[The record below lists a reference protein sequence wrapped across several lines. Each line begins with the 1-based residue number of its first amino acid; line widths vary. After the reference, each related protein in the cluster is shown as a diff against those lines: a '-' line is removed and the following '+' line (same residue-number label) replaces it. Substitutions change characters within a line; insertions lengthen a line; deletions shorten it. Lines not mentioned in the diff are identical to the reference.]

1 MESRTDVNRRNFLRL
16 AGGTVAVGA
25 ATLAGAGLAGSAAAS
40 TLAPAAATGAAAAG
54 RDRGRVLVPAGH
66 IGIQLYSIR
75 DKVSSLGFRTVFE
88 RLADMGY
95 AEVEFAGYTQGQV
108 GAITPGE
115 IRQLLDD
122 NGLRAVGSH
131 RGISD
136 FVNNMERELDIAEI
150 LGTEHVGTAQAPT
163 NNRTVAGY
171 LAAAEQF
178 NGFGAAASARGLK
191 FYQHNHDGEFSF
203 ATDDP
208 EVRLYDVF
216 YDNTDPRKV
225 FLEMDVYWAFV
236 GQHRYPGFEPVEYV
250 KRNPHRYPLLHLK
263 DGDANPAN
271 TGGYDIV
278 EFGAGD
284 LPYTEFLSAL
294 AGSGRRHG
302 IWEQDNAGSVAA
314 PGFPVDSFGNA
325 ERSYVEIR
333 SLRAKR
339 C

>member
-25 ATLAGAGLAGSAAAS
+25 ASLAGAALAGSAAAS
-40 TLAPAAATGAAAAG
+40 TTAGTTATATAA
-54 RDRGRVLVPAGH
+54 RSRVLVPPGQ

-75 DKVSSLGFRTVFE
+75 DKVSSLGFRAVFE
-88 RLADMGY
+88 RLSAMGY

-108 GAITPGE
+108 GAITPQE

-131 RGISD
+131 RGIAD
-136 FVNNMERELDIAEI
+136 FANNMERELDIAQT
-150 LGTEHVGTAQAPT
+150 LGMEHVGTAQAPT
-163 NNRTVAGY
+163 NTRTVAGY

-208 EVRLYDVF
+208 AVRLYDVF
-216 YDNTDPRKV
+216 YDNTDPATV

-236 GQHRYPGFEPVEYV
+236 GQHRYPGFEPVDYV

-263 DGDANPAN
+263 DGEVNPEN
-271 TGGYDIV
+271 SGGYDIV

-284 LPYTEFLSAL
+284 LPYKEFLSAL
-294 AGSGRRHG
+294 AGGGKRHG
-302 IWEQDNAGSVAA
+302 IWEQDNAASVAA
-314 PGFPVDSFGNA
+314 PGYPIDSFGNA
-325 ERSYVEIR
+325 QRSYVEIR
-333 SLRAKR
+333 SLRR

>member
-25 ATLAGAGLAGSAAAS
+25 AALAGAGLAGSAAAS
-40 TLAPAAATGAAAAG
+40 TLAPTTAGTTAA
-54 RDRGRVLVPAGH
+54 RGRVLVPPGN

-75 DKVSSLGFRTVFE
+75 DKVSSLGFRAVFE
-88 RLADMGY
+88 RLSAMGY

-108 GAITPGE
+108 GAITPQE

-131 RGISD
+131 RGIAD
-136 FVNNMERELDIAEI
+136 FANNMERELDIAQI
-150 LGTEHVGTAQAPT
+150 LGAEHIGTAQAPT
-163 NNRTVAGY
+163 GTRTVAGY

-191 FYQHNHDGEFSF
+191 FYQHNHDGEFGF

-208 EVRLYDVF
+208 DVRLYDVF
-216 YDNTDPRKV
+216 YDNTDPSTV
-225 FLEMDVYWAFV
+225 YLEMDVFWAFV
-236 GQHRYPGFEPVEYV
+236 GQHRYPGFEPVDYI

-263 DGDANPAN
+263 DGEINPENSA
-271 TGGYDIV
+271 GYDMV
-278 EFGAGD
+278 EFGIGD
-284 LPYTEFLSAL
+284 LPYKEFLSAL
-294 AGSGRRHG
+294 AGGGQRHG
-302 IWEQDNAGSVAA
+302 IWEQDNAAQAPA
-314 PGFPVDSFGNA
+314 PGFPADSFGNA
-325 ERSYVEIR
+325 ERSYLEVR
-333 SLRAKR
+333 SLRR

>member
-25 ATLAGAGLAGSAAAS
+25 ATLAGAGLAGSAAAA
-40 TLAPAAATGAAAAG
+40 TLAPAAPAAAAAG
-54 RDRGRVLVPAGH
+54 KGGGRVLVPAGH

-108 GAITPGE
+108 GAITPQE

-122 NGLRAVGSH
+122 NGLKAVGSH

-136 FVNNMERELDIAEI
+136 FANNMELELDIAET
-150 LGTEHVGTAQAPT
+150 LGMEHVGTAQAPT
-163 NNRTVAGY
+163 SNRTVAGY

-178 NGFGAAASARGLK
+178 NGFGAAARARGLK
-191 FYQHNHDGEFSF
+191 FYQHNHDGEFGF
-203 ATDDP
+203 ATDNPD
-208 EVRLYDVF
+208 VRLYDVF

-236 GQHRYPGFEPVEYV
+236 GQHRYPGFEPVDYV

-294 AGSGRRHG
+294 AGSGQRHG
-302 IWEQDNAGSVAA
+302 IWEQDNAASVAA

-333 SLRAKR
+333 SLRARR

>member
-25 ATLAGAGLAGSAAAS
+25 ATLAGAGLAGTAAAS
-40 TLAPAAATGAAAAG
+40 TLAPAAETAAATAG
-54 RDRGRVLVPAGH
+54 RGRVLVPAGH

-108 GAITPGE
+108 GAITPEE

-131 RGISD
+131 RGIAD
-136 FVNNMERELDIAEI
+136 FANNMERELDIAEI
-150 LGTEHVGTAQAPT
+150 LGMEHVGTAQAPT
-163 NNRTVAGY
+163 NDRTVAGY

-208 EVRLYDVF
+208 DVRLYDVF

-236 GQHRYPGFEPVEYV
+236 GKHRYPGFEPVDYV

-302 IWEQDNAGSVAA
+302 IWEQDNAATVAA

-333 SLRAKR
+333 SLRAER

>member
-25 ATLAGAGLAGSAAAS
+25 AALAGAGLAGSAAAS
-40 TLAPAAATGAAAAG
+40 TLAPTTAGSTAA
-54 RDRGRVLVPAGH
+54 RGRVLVPPGN

-75 DKVSSLGFRTVFE
+75 DKVSSLGFRAVFE
-88 RLADMGY
+88 RLSAMGY

-108 GAITPGE
+108 GAITPQE

-122 NGLRAVGSH
+122 NGLCAVGSH
-131 RGISD
+131 RGIAD
-136 FVNNMERELDIAEI
+136 FANNMEQELDIAQI
-150 LGTEHVGTAQAPT
+150 LGAEHIGTAQAPT
-163 NNRTVAGY
+163 NDRTVAGY

-208 EVRLYDVF
+208 AVRLYDVF
-216 YDNTDPRKV
+216 YDNTDAATV

-236 GQHRYPGFEPVEYV
+236 GQHRYPGFEPVDYI

-263 DGDANPAN
+263 DGEVNPENSA
-271 TGGYDIV
+271 GYDMV
-278 EFGAGD
+278 EFGIGD
-284 LPYTEFLSAL
+284 LPYKEFLSAL
-294 AGSGRRHG
+294 AGGGKRHG
-302 IWEQDNAGSVAA
+302 IWEQDNAAQAPA
-314 PGFPVDSFGNA
+314 PGFPADSFGNA
-325 ERSYVEIR
+325 QRSYVEIR
-333 SLRAKR
+333 ALRR

>member
-25 ATLAGAGLAGSAAAS
+25 AALAGAGLAGSAAAS
-40 TLAPAAATGAAAAG
+40 TLAPTTAGTTAAQ
-54 RDRGRVLVPAGH
+54 GRVLVPPGN

-75 DKVSSLGFRTVFE
+75 DKVSSLGFRAVFE
-88 RLADMGY
+88 RLSAMGY

-108 GAITPGE
+108 GAITPQE

-131 RGISD
+131 RGIAD
-136 FVNNMERELDIAEI
+136 FANNMEQELDIAQI
-150 LGTEHVGTAQAPT
+150 LGAEHIGTAQAPT
-163 NNRTVAGY
+163 GIRTVAGY

-208 EVRLYDVF
+208 DVRLYDVF
-216 YDNTDPRKV
+216 YDNTDPSTV
-225 FLEMDVYWAFV
+225 YLEMDVFWAFV
-236 GQHRYPGFEPVEYV
+236 GQHRYPGFEPVDYI

-263 DGDANPAN
+263 DGEVNPENSA
-271 TGGYDIV
+271 GYDMV
-278 EFGAGD
+278 EFGIGD
-284 LPYTEFLSAL
+284 LPYKEFLSAL
-294 AGSGRRHG
+294 AGGGQRHG
-302 IWEQDNAGSVAA
+302 IWEQDNAAQAPA
-314 PGFPVDSFGNA
+314 PGFPADSFGNA
-325 ERSYVEIR
+325 ERSYLEVR
-333 SLRAKR
+333 SLRR

>member
-1 MESRTDVNRRNFLRL
+1 MEPRTDVDRRNFLRL

-25 ATLAGAGLAGSAAAS
+25 ASLAGAALAGSAAAS
-40 TLAPAAATGAAAAG
+40 TLTPTTADATTAAA
-54 RDRGRVLVPAGH
+54 RGRVLVPPGQ

-75 DKVSSLGFRTVFE
+75 DKVSSLGFRAVFE
-88 RLADMGY
+88 RLSAMGY

-108 GAITPGE
+108 GAITPQE

-131 RGISD
+131 RGIAD
-136 FVNNMERELDIAEI
+136 FANNMEQELDIAQI
-150 LGTEHVGTAQAPT
+150 LGAEHIGTAQAPT
-163 NNRTVAGY
+163 NTRTVAGY

-208 EVRLYDVF
+208 AVRLYDVF
-216 YDNTDPRKV
+216 YDNTDPATV

-236 GQHRYPGFEPVEYV
+236 GQHRYPGFEPVDYI

-263 DGDANPAN
+263 DGEVNPENPA
-271 TGGYDIV
+271 GYDMV
-278 EFGAGD
+278 EFGIGD
-284 LPYTEFLSAL
+284 LPYKEFLSAL
-294 AGSGRRHG
+294 AGGGKRHG
-302 IWEQDNAGSVAA
+302 IWEQDNAATRPA
-314 PGFPVDSFGNA
+314 PGFPADSFGNA

-333 SLRAKR
+333 SLRR

>member
-1 MESRTDVNRRNFLRL
+1 MAD
-16 AGGTVAVGA
+16 AVAPGPRQA
-25 ATLAGAGLAGSAAAS
+25 RSMPANQPSSTATPTTSSA
-40 TLAPAAATGAAAAG
+40 APAAPVASVASASTGATGRILAL
-54 RDRGRVLVPAGH
+54 DVL
-66 IGIQLYSIR
+66 
-75 DKVSSLGFRTVFE
+75 
-88 RLADMGY
+88 
-95 AEVEFAGYTQGQV
+95 
-108 GAITPGE
+108 
-115 IRQLLDD
+115 
-122 NGLRAVGSH
+122 
-131 RGISD
+131 RGI
-136 FVNNMERELDIAEI
+136 AI
-150 LGTEHVGTAQAPT
+150 LGT
-163 NNRTVAGY
+163 
-171 LAAAEQF
+171 LASNIWLFSTLGGPAAWL
-178 NGFGAAASARGLK
+178 S
-191 FYQHNHDGEFSF
+191 DGF

-208 EVRLYDVF
+208 DVRLYDVF

-236 GQHRYPGFEPVEYV
+236 GQHRYPGFEPVDYV

-302 IWEQDNAGSVAA
+302 IWEQDNAATVAA

-333 SLRAKR
+333 SLRAER

>member
-25 ATLAGAGLAGSAAAS
+25 ATLAGAASATA
-40 TLAPAAATGAAAAG
+40 APAAAATTAG
-54 RDRGRVLVPAGH
+54 RGGVLVPPGH

-75 DKVSSLGFRTVFE
+75 DKVASLGFRTVFE
-88 RLADMGY
+88 RLSDMGY
-95 AEVEFAGYTQGQV
+95 AEIEFAGYTQDEV
-108 GAITPGE
+108 GPITPEE

-136 FVNNMERELDIAEI
+136 YVDNLERELDIAQI
-150 LGTEHVGTAQAPT
+150 LGMEHVGTANAPT
-163 NNRTVAGY
+163 SDRTVAGY

-178 NGFGAAASARGLK
+178 NGFGAAATARGLK
-191 FYQHNHDGEFSF
+191 FYQHNHDGEFGF

-208 EVRLYDVF
+208 STRLYDVF

-225 FLEMDVYWAFV
+225 YLEMDVYWAFV
-236 GQHRYPGFEPVEYV
+236 GQHKYPGFEPVDYV

-263 DGDANPAN
+263 DGDVNPEN
-271 TGGYDIV
+271 EGGYDIV

-294 AGSGRRHG
+294 KGRGRHHG
-302 IWEQDNAGSVAA
+302 VWEQDNASSTPA

-325 ERSYVEIR
+325 ERSYDEIR
-333 SLRAKR
+333 SLRR

>member
-1 MESRTDVNRRNFLRL
+1 MESRTDVDRRNFLRL

-25 ATLAGAGLAGSAAAS
+25 ASLAGAALAGSAAAS
-40 TLAPAAATGAAAAG
+40 TLAPAVGAAATTAG
-54 RDRGRVLVPAGH
+54 KGRVLVPPGQ

-75 DKVSSLGFRTVFE
+75 DKVSSLGFRAVFE
-88 RLADMGY
+88 RLSAMGY
-95 AEVEFAGYTQGQV
+95 AEIEFAGYTQNQV
-108 GAITPGE
+108 GPITPQE

-122 NGLRAVGSH
+122 NGLRAVGAH

-136 FVNNMERELDIAEI
+136 FANNIEQELDIAEI
-150 LGTEHVGTAQAPT
+150 LGMPHVGTANAPT
-163 NNRTVAGY
+163 SNRTVAGY

-178 NGFGAAASARGLK
+178 NGFGEAATARGLK

-203 ATDDP
+203 ATDNPD
-208 EVRLYDVF
+208 VRLYDVF
-216 YDNTDPRKV
+216 YDNTDPAKV
-225 FLEMDVYWAFV
+225 YLEMDVYWAFV

-263 DGDANPAN
+263 DGEVNPEN
-271 TGGYDIV
+271 SGGYDIV

-294 AGSGRRHG
+294 GGAGRRHG
-302 IWEQDNAGSVAA
+302 IWEQDNASSRPA

-325 ERSYVEIR
+325 ARSYVEIR
-333 SLRAKR
+333 SLRRA
-339 C
+339 